1 MACVTTINLP
11 TTCLHVVD
19 VESWIILRSHSG
31 SYLARNIVPVAAGF
45 VKDYIA
51 SGALMIP
58 GFGLWRPAQGETQ
71 TEVGL
76 EGYSG
81 SKLVETWPLL
91 SVLGDFPMV
100 RLSSGSIVAR
110 KRAAQAHP
118 TVITRN
124 LPDIAPTA
132 PLECACMATECRS
145 PEDRGRALSSIGSR
159 HRDKIRRGANGA
171 SEQDVPPAQVAF
183 KLDLVRRSGEP
194 SEHNLHRPFGR
205 SEPRGAC

>member
-110 KRAAQAHP
+110 KSDSRP
-118 TVITRN
+118 
-124 LPDIAPTA
+124 
-132 PLECACMATECRS
+132 S
-145 PEDRGRALSSIGSR
+145 PPNRDYPKPSGHCTHSPSRMCLHGHGMSKPRRQGEGSEL
-159 HRDKIRRGANGA
+159 NWVQT
-171 SEQDVPPAQVAF
+171 S
-183 KLDLVRRSGEP
+183 
-194 SEHNLHRPFGR
+194 
-205 SEPRGAC
+205 

>member
-76 EGYSG
+76 EAYNG
-81 SKLVETWPLL
+81 STLVENWPLL

-100 RLSSGSIVAR
+100 RLSSGSIAAR
-110 KRAAQAHP
+110 KSDSGP
-118 TVITRN
+118 
-124 LPDIAPTA
+124 
-132 PLECACMATECRS
+132 S
-145 PEDRGRALSSIGSR
+145 PPNRDYPKPSGHCTHSPSRMCLHGHGMSKPRRQGEGSEL
-159 HRDKIRRGANGA
+159 NWVQT
-171 SEQDVPPAQVAF
+171 S
-183 KLDLVRRSGEP
+183 
-194 SEHNLHRPFGR
+194 
-205 SEPRGAC
+205 